1 MAEKEIS
8 IRDSGY
14 AGVLKHILS
23 DFLKERTQLP
33 VFIEPQPITVF
44 EPHIRVMFAGFD
56 FEGVGDL
63 TGYDIERLCTLKM
76 DCLLTLTAMGD
87 GPDVFLDKVVDASFR
102 LNRLFERPFSI
113 QTVDGYGIT
122 VQGKSRGQ
130 RQFFKNEE
138 EGKKPYIYEENFDVS
153 IFLPYAEVLNG

>member
-14 AGVLKHILS
+14 AGLIKYVLS
-23 DFLKERTQLP
+23 DFLKEKTGLG
-33 VFIEPQPITVF
+33 VFVEPQPVTLF
-44 EPHIRVMFAGFD
+44 EPHIRVMFMGFG

-63 TGYDIERLCTLKM
+63 TGYETERLCTLRM

-87 GPDVFLDKVVDASFR
+87 GPDVFLDKVIESSFK

-113 QTVDGYGIT
+113 TTVDGYGIT
-122 VQGKSRGQ
+122 VVGKSKGQ

-138 EGKKPYIYEENFDVS
+138 EGKKPYIYEENFDLH
-153 IFLPYAEVLNG
+153 IFLPYVEVLNA

>member
-14 AGVLKHILS
+14 AGLIKYVLS
-23 DFLKERTQLP
+23 DFLKEKTGLG
-33 VFIEPQPITVF
+33 VFVEPQPVTLF
-44 EPHIRVMFAGFD
+44 EPHIRVMFMGFE

-63 TGYDIERLCTLKM
+63 TGHETERLCTLRM

-87 GPDVFLDKVVDASFR
+87 GPDVFLDKVIESSFK

-113 QTVDGYGIT
+113 TTVDGYGIT
-122 VQGKSRGQ
+122 VVGKSKGQ

-138 EGKKPYIYEENFDVS
+138 EGKKPYIYEENFDLH
-153 IFLPYAEVLNG
+153 IFLPYVEVLNA